1 LFYKNILSSSIA
13 TGEGYFFMSEPV
25 KTAKKGL
32 LERLRDGPVIC
43 AEGYLFLL
51 EHRGYLKAGAYVPEV
66 VLDNPEAVYQLHREF
81 ARCGTDVQLAFTYYA
96 HREKLR
102 AVGREDD
109 LEKMN
114 RAALRIAREVAAE
127 TGALFA
133 GNICNTGAYD
143 LENKTESEA
152 EVRRQYTEQ
161 VEWAAEEGVDF
172 IVAET
177 IPYLGEALI
186 ALEVI
191 KAKGLPAVINFTSHG
206 DRTNDGFTWA
216 EACKALE
223 DKGADV
229 VGLNCGRGPAAMLPI
244 LREIRAAVSCPIAAL
259 PVAYR
264 TTPEQPSFQSLTMPN
279 GESAYTLGL
288 DAFLCTRQE
297 LADFTREAREIGVDF
312 IGICCGGEPYHVRAM
327 AEALGR
333 TTPASKYS
341 PDMSQHYIFGSEK
354 FAKSQEDPFTEH
366 VAVKPTV

>member
-1 LFYKNILSSSIA
+1 VQHILSRRHGRKDI
-13 TGEGYFFMSEPV
+13 FMS
-25 KTAKKGL
+25 KKKSL
-32 LERLRDGPVIC
+32 LERLKGGPGSVLV
-43 AEGYLFLL
+43 AEGYLFQL

-66 VLDNPEAVYQLHREF
+66 VLEHPEAVYQLHREF

-102 AVGREDD
+102 AIGRENE

-143 LENKTESEA
+143 PANKAKSGA

-161 VEWAAEEGVDF
+161 VKWAAEEGAEF

-186 ALEVI
+186 ALDVI
-191 KAKGLPAVINFTSHG
+191 KKSGLPAVVNFTSHG
-206 DRTNDGFTWA
+206 AKTNDGHGWV

-223 DKGADV
+223 KNGAAV
-229 VGLNCGRGPAAMLPI
+229 VGLNCGRGPAAMLP
-244 LREIRAAVSCPIAAL
+244 LLKEIRAAVSCPIAAL

-264 TTPEQPSFQSLTMPN
+264 TTPKQPSFQSLKNPD
-279 GESAYTLGL
+279 GSSAYTLDL
-288 DAFLCTRQE
+288 DRFLCTRSE
-297 LADFTREAREIGVDF
+297 MADFASKARDIGVEY
-312 IGICCGGEPYHVRAM
+312 IGICCGGEPYHLRAM

-341 PDMSQHYIFGSEK
+341 PDMSQHYIFGSK
-354 FAKSQEDPFTEH
+354 KYAKKHEQRY
-366 VAVKPTV
+366 VKARGASVPKAPAAG